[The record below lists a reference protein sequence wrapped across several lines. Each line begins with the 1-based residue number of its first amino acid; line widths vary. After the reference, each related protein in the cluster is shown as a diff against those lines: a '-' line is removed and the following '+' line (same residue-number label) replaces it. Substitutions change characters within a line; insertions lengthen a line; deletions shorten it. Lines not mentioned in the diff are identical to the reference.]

1 MLRKNRIDPK
11 EFRNFTDVVKVKTVN
26 FDQAV
31 EDFIEDRRRA
41 GTRESTIDY
50 YRRELNLFRRYM
62 IREKDAILNVAEIDE
77 ELLDGFIDYLR
88 NDRGNTVGGINS
100 KIRAIRTFLFFC
112 EEVGYLT
119 NNPAKNWKEI
129 KRKEPEI
136 NTFTMQQI
144 NALLKQP
151 DLRTFTGVRNYCLML
166 TLLDTGARISEA
178 LGIKVDDVL
187 FHENRIFLRNTKTN
201 LCRYVPISEQLK
213 PLLREYLKIHNGI
226 SEFVFVNLNG
236 KPLDRNSFR
245 LILREYGKK
254 AGIKGVRC
262 SPHTFRHTF
271 AKFYILNGGDAF
283 SLMQILGHTTM
294 DMTKRYIRLFST
306 DIIQKHKK
314 YSPLKNL

>member
-1 MLRKNRIDPK
+1 MRKNRIDP
-11 EFRNFTDVVKVKTVN
+11 EDLRLFTEAAKAKTVN

-31 EDFIEDRRRA
+31 EDFFDDRRRA
-41 GTRESTIDY
+41 GTRESTINY
-50 YRRELNLFRRYM
+50 YRRELALLRRY
-62 IREKDAILNVAEIDE
+62 ILREKSAIIPVSDITVDLLN
-77 ELLDGFIDYLR
+77 GFIDFLR
-88 NDRGNTVGGINS
+88 NERGNSIGGINA
-100 KIRAIRTFLFFC
+100 KIRAIRTFLFYC
-112 EEVGYLT
+112 EQVGYII
-119 NNPAKNWKEI
+119 NNPARNWKQI

-136 NTFTMQQI
+136 HTFTIQQI

-151 DLRTFTGVRNYCLML
+151 DLRKFTGLRDYTLML

-213 PLLREYLKIHNGI
+213 AVLREYLKIHNGI
-226 SEFVFVNLNG
+226 SDFVFVNLNG

-283 SLMQILGHTTM
+283 SLMQIMGHTTM
-294 DMTKRYIRLFST
+294 DMTKRYVRLFST

>member
-213 PLLREYLKIHNGI
+213 AVLREYLKIHNGI